1 MIHKVMWQRLTSASI
16 NYILLNQ
23 MKIAKDLLMINSQP
37 TQMKMT
43 QAVSRKLRSV
53 ECFKR
58 RIKKAS
64 CLNLNWKR
72 KNHRNL
78 RRQSKNFFTRN
89 LPSKLLDQCCH
100 LNTNPFRRII
110 LTFHNTNVVINKSA
124 TSQVSVGLKKGINPP
139 IVKQEFPTSLFLKSI
154 RNRKIYHRSTIF
166 RV

>member
-1 MIHKVMWQRLTSASI
+1 MIHQVMWQRLTSASI

-23 MKIAKDLLMINSQP
+23 MKIAKDLLMINSQQ

-53 ECFKR
+53 EYFKK

-78 RRQSKNFFTRN
+78 RIQ
-89 LPSKLLDQCCH
+89 
-100 LNTNPFRRII
+100 
-110 LTFHNTNVVINKSA
+110 
-124 TSQVSVGLKKGINPP
+124 
-139 IVKQEFPTSLFLKSI
+139 
-154 RNRKIYHRSTIF
+154 
-166 RV
+166 